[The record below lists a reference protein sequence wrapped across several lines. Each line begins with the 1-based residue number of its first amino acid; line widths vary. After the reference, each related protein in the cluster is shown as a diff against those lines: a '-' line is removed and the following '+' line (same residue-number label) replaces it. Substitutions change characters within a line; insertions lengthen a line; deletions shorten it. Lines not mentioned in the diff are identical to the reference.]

1 MGHPFEVVAEAT
13 VNATPDQ
20 VWDAIASSTGMD
32 GWFMGDNEVEPRL
45 GGEVETRLPGFSMRS
60 TITTFEPP
68 NRFVTSSPTSDEGRF
83 DVFSFEIEGRAGAST
98 RIRLVHSG
106 FLPQD
111 DWELEYDALR
121 NGDPAYLAKLV
132 EYVEHFR
139 GRQAV
144 PITLWGGQVSKERA
158 WAEFTKAIGVGPAPK
173 VGDAAHFRADGLP
186 DLDGEVDYVTRDF
199 LGFRTADGMYRF
211 IHGMGTIAIGH
222 HLFAPVDRAATEAAW
237 QAWIDRTF
245 AD

>member
-173 VGDAAHFRADGLP
+173 VGDAAPFRAAGLP

-222 HLFAPVDRAATEAAW
+222 HLFEPVDRAATEAAW

-245 AD
+245 SD

>member
-222 HLFAPVDRAATEAAW
+222 HLFAPVDRASAEAAW